1 MMTWILLLESR
12 KVFMDEKIIS
22 KAARNLNNTKSLVL
36 TGLLFA
42 IAMVLSLVENSFPP
56 IVLAAPGVKLG
67 LSNIAVMYAL
77 FFLNKRQA
85 FTIAILKSMFVFL
98 IRGFVSAL
106 LSLTGGILS
115 LIIMSILLLIFKEK
129 ISYLI
134 ISIFGAVF
142 HNIGQLIA
150 ISFIFTSVYIWAYL
164 PVLLFTG
171 VLAGIGTSALLK
183 FILPA
188 FKRIGLK

>member
-1 MMTWILLLESR
+1 
-12 KVFMDEKIIS
+12 MDEKIIKN
-22 KAARNLNNTKSLVL
+22 KAERNLNNTKSLVL

-42 IAMVLSLVENSFPP
+42 IAMVLSMVENSFPP

-115 LIIMSILLLIFKEK
+115 LIIMSILLMIFKEK

>member
-1 MMTWILLLESR
+1 MDNKLEN
-12 KVFMDEKIIS
+12 
-22 KAARNLNNTKSLVL
+22 KATVSLNKTKSLVL

-42 IAMVLSLVENSFPP
+42 IAVVLSAVENSFPP
-56 IVLAAPGVKLG
+56 IVFVVPGIKLG
-67 LSNIAVMYAL
+67 LSNVAVMYAL

-85 FTIAILKSMFVFL
+85 FTIAILKAMFVFL
-98 IRGFVSAL
+98 IRGIVASL

-115 LIIMSILLLIFKEK
+115 LLIMSILIMIFKEK

-142 HNIGQLIA
+142 HNIGQLVA

-171 VLAGIGTSALLK
+171 VLAGIATSALLK

-188 FKRIGLK
+188 FKKLGLK

>member
-1 MMTWILLLESR
+1 
-12 KVFMDEKIIS
+12 MDNKLYED
-22 KAARNLNNTKSLVL
+22 KAAINLGRTKRLVL

-42 IAMVLSLVENSFPP
+42 VAMVLSVVENSFPP
-56 IVLAAPGVKLG
+56 IMVGAPGVKFG

-85 FTIAILKSMFVFL
+85 FTIVILKAGFVFL
-98 IRGFVSAL
+98 TRGLIASF
-106 LSLTGGILS
+106 LSLSGGMLS
-115 LIIMSILLLIFKEK
+115 LIMMSILMFIFKKK

-134 ISIFGAVF
+134 LSIFGAVF

-150 ISFIFTSVYIWAYL
+150 ISFVFTTVYIWVYL
-164 PVLLFTG
+164 PVLLISG
-171 VLAGIGTSALLK
+171 ILAGIATSILLK

-188 FKRIGLK
+188 FQRVGLK

>member
-1 MMTWILLLESR
+1 
-12 KVFMDEKIIS
+12 MDIKLQENKATIS
-22 KAARNLNNTKSLVL
+22 LNKTKRLVL

-42 IAMVLSLVENSFPP
+42 IAIVLSMVENSFPP
-56 IVLAAPGVKLG
+56 IMIVGPGVKLG

-77 FFLNKRQA
+77 FFLNKSQA
-85 FTIAILKSMFVFL
+85 FTIAILKAMFVFL
-98 IRGFVSAL
+98 TRGIVAAF
-106 LSLTGGILS
+106 LSLSGGILS
-115 LIIMSILLLIFKEK
+115 LIIMSILLMIFKQK
-129 ISYLI
+129 ISYLV

-142 HNIGQLIA
+142 HNIGQMVA

-171 VLAGIGTSALLK
+171 VLAGIATSALLK

-188 FKRIGLK
+188 FKRLGLK

>member
-1 MMTWILLLESR
+1 MNNSILEN
-12 KVFMDEKIIS
+12 
-22 KAARNLNNTKSLVL
+22 KATKNLNRTKSLVL
-36 TGLLFA
+36 TGLMFA
-42 IAMVLSLVENSFPP
+42 IAIVLSVVENSFPP
-56 IVLAAPGVKLG
+56 IMLGAPGIKLG

-85 FTIAILKSMFVFL
+85 FTIAILKAMFVFL
-98 IRGFVSAL
+98 TRGIIAAL
-106 LSLTGGILS
+106 LSLSGGLVS

-129 ISYLI
+129 ISYLM

-142 HNIGQLIA
+142 HNVGQLVA
-150 ISFIFTSVYIWAYL
+150 LSFLFTSVYIWAYL

-171 VLAGIGTSALLK
+171 VLAGIATSALLK

-188 FKRIGLK
+188 FKKLGLK